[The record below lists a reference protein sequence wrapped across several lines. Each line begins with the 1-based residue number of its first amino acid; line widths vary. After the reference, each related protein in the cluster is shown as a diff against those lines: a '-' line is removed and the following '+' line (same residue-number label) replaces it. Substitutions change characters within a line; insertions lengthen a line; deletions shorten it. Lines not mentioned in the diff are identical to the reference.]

1 MNINKTSILDNGS
14 HNIDAKL
21 RAKYESLKTNLKAT
35 FRSGKSKTHAWRIAQ
50 LKAMK
55 RLLTENEGAI
65 KEAMAADLGRGYFE
79 AVGLEIVPMMMEIDY
94 AIQHLETW
102 MKPVYTPVPAMIAPA
117 VSEYVYEPY
126 GVVLIIGSFNYPIL
140 LSLSPLIGAL
150 LAGNCAVLKPSEV
163 SKASEKLMVE
173 LLPRYLDTECVAVVT
188 GGVETN
194 TALLDLAWDK
204 IMFTGSTR
212 VGRIVAMAAAK
223 HLTPVTLELG
233 GKSPT
238 IVDASCT
245 NLELA
250 ARRIVWGKISNAGQ
264 TCIAPDYVLCHVSKY
279 DAFMAAAVK
288 VRAVSWWRGDGGR
301 WAREGHL
308 ISSPPISSPS
318 TSPHIPSS
326 PLISSHL
333 LSPHIPSSHL
343 LSSLLSPLLR
353 TDASP
358 SSPGAEDVR
367 GSPLPLGFSLTPPLH
382 TPTTHTGAE
391 DVRGS

>member
-1 MNINKTSILDNGS
+1 MNIISNKNAENGTSSAG
-14 HNIDAKL
+14 HAVDAKL
-21 RAKYESLKTNLKAT
+21 RAKYAEQLSKLRTV
-35 FRSGKSKTHAWRIAQ
+35 FRSGKPKTHAWRISQ

-79 AVGLEIVPMMMEIDY
+79 AVGLEIVPMMMEIDH
-94 AIQHLETW
+94 AIQHLEGW
-102 MKPVYTPVPAMIAPA
+102 MKPVYTPVPAMIEPA

-126 GVVLIIGSFNYPIL
+126 GVVLIIGAFNYPIL

-163 SKASEKLMVE
+163 SKASEKLMVD
-173 LLPRYLDTECVAVVT
+173 LLPQYLDTECVAVVT

-288 VRAVSWWRGDGGR
+288 VR
-301 WAREGHL
+301 HK
-308 ISSPPISSPS
+308 
-318 TSPHIPSS
+318 
-326 PLISSHL
+326 
-333 LSPHIPSSHL
+333 
-343 LSSLLSPLLR
+343 
-353 TDASP
+353 
-358 SSPGAEDVR
+358 
-367 GSPLPLGFSLTPPLH
+367 
-382 TPTTHTGAE
+382 
-391 DVRGS
+391 